1 MAQNDKANTKSKGG
15 KNNSVDSDESYIIID
30 LEDLKDRK
38 RALVEKEIE
47 KIEDGLTTKELSKL
61 WCVAQR
67 TAQRRIKQMIGDGEA
82 FMNGRSEHVKADGTK
97 GHSPLYILKK

>member
-15 KNNSVDSDESYIIID
+15 EDCYSIVVDLDD
-30 LEDLKDRK
+30 LIERK

-47 KIEDGLTTKELSKL
+47 EMKEGITTRELAKL

-67 TAQRRIKQMIGDGEA
+67 TAQKRIKQMISDGEA
-82 FMNGRSEHVKADGTK
+82 FMNGRSEHIKVDGTK
-97 GHSPLYILKK
+97 GHSPLYILK